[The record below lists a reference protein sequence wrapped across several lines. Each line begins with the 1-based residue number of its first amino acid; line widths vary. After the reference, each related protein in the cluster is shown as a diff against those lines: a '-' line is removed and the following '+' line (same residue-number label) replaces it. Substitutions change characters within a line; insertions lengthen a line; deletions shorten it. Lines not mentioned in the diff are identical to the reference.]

1 MLKRITLAE
10 YKANHTVTSSG
21 VSTVDMYWSLVQYK
35 LYNIVICKDT
45 SFNVIDDTIS
55 DANWA
60 LQHIDIVY
68 KYGNKTPI
76 LEAYK
81 QQFLFIIKKLKSL
94 EKHS

>member
-76 LEAYK
+76 LEAYR
-81 QQFLFIIKKLKSL
+81 QQFLFIIKKLESL